1 MKAQNISEIINL
13 LSDDNI
19 SLVNPFLKAQIFAK
33 RIGNDELYKWVVQ
46 ELNGY
51 DIKSEIPSYRKA
63 KTNDFAILKQ
73 YGRYTNEQPLP
84 LAYFSEEVQSI
95 LLHYRVFDSIKSLEG
110 IVTADPKGSLHK
122 PYNAGFCQMLSN
134 DLKEQG
140 LTFEVHSLR
149 TQVQIFEL
157 VGVLANI
164 RSKLLELM
172 LELEDDFPNIDSEL
186 ETRTIDKQAVNQT
199 INIYMN
205 KIRIK
210 TTGDGN
216 IVNTGDNSTVI
227 NNAVVT
233 KGNKESLKKFLNEN
247 GVSDEDVA
255 LLTEII
261 DEEASVTT
269 PTKFGSKVGGWIQMM
284 MGKAVSGVWEIGIG
298 AAGSLLAEGILKY
311 YGLV

>member
-13 LSDDNI
+13 LSDDDQ
-19 SLVNPFLKAQIFAK
+19 SLVKPFLKAQIFAK
-33 RIGNDELYKWVVQ
+33 RIGNDGLYKWVVQ

-51 DIKSEIPSYRKA
+51 EIESELPSYRKA
-63 KTNDFAILKQ
+63 KCNHFAVLKQ
-73 YGRYTNEQPLP
+73 GGQLTAEQSLP
-84 LAYFSEEVQSI
+84 LASFSEEVKSMMLKFSVFNSI
-95 LLHYRVFDSIKSLEG
+95 QSLEG
-110 IVTADPKGSLHK
+110 IATADPKGALYK
-122 PYNAGFCQMLSN
+122 PYGVDFCQMLSN
-134 DLKEQG
+134 DLKERG
-140 LTFEVHSLR
+140 LRFGVYSLR
-149 TQVQIFEL
+149 THVQVFEL
-157 VGVLANI
+157 VEVLTNI

-172 LELEDDFPNIDSEL
+172 LELEEDFPNIDTEL
-186 ETRTIDKQAVNQT
+186 ETREVDKQAVNQT
-199 INIYMN
+199 INYYMN
-205 KIRIK
+205 KIKIT

-216 IVNTGDNSTVI
+216 TINTGDNSTVI
-227 NNAVVT
+227 NNAVVI

-284 MGKAVSGVWEIGIG
+284 IGKVVSGSWEIGIG

-311 YGLV
+311 YGFA